1 MAAIGIVDAP
11 LLTPQE
17 RESAALLLEDEALSN
32 VPRDSK
38 GKPILTPAQQER
50 KKQLDKA
57 KSQRRT
63 KALLALLWRS
73 LLIAILVGLLAA
85 GVYALTAW
93 IAGGRISWRNILAAS
108 VGSAFLTFAL
118 TFSISAVQIFQQ
130 S

>member
-57 KSQRRT
+57 